1 MNYNLQLL
9 LEATI
14 VGISVIIMGTL
25 ITYIFALSSGR
36 STSFIWNPAMF
47 ISLFLIGFL
56 SLFYILSSTSN
67 GLVNDGGINDISG

>member
-56 SLFYILSSTSN
+56 LHIFYEFA
-67 GLVNDGGINDISG
+67 GLNKLYCNIFKKTRK